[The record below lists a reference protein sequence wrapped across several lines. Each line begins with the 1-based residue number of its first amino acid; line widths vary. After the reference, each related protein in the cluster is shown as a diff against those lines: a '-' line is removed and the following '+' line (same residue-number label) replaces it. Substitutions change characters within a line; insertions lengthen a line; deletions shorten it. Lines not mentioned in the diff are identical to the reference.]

1 MPSKRLLNDKS
12 RLAGKIVL
20 PMSISTTRIEAAI
33 QSIAGSIVAAP
44 IRTDAIGLGS
54 AVAGEA
60 LALLAADKF
69 LKDDRVRSA
78 ASRRLATIWA
88 CDRDLRGAPVSLFDG
103 RAGLG
108 LLACHALDANPHDPE
123 AQLALDR
130 ALRSVAQRLLEAPWM
145 GHFDHV
151 SGLAGIS
158 VFLCEPKSR
167 TARLGGKSLCLR
179 LSEELWRHS
188 ARTKRGLAWTEPFSS
203 PEDETG
209 PLKTT
214 RYLVNMGLAHGSP
227 GAVLAQARLGR
238 RHAFTPRHIED
249 LRDAVLFLLSHQGAF
264 SDSGLSSCFPCMS
277 ALSHAWEVPSRLA
290 WCYGDLGIIYTALA
304 AARLV
309 GMEDEIRDVASRV
322 LISCVDRPFHETG
335 INDGGLCHGDAGI
348 VVMALA
354 IRSLYSKADVDPL
367 IEKHAKRLLS
377 LVERELSPDGLPAI
391 GAGWKTFQSTDLLT
405 GSSGVL
411 LALLALRDPGY
422 LGYLKFMGLDV
433 EQNVHCPSHPEP
445 HNSRPFLGIR
455 VCTRSPQHDLGGVT
469 KSTRK
474 KDLEKR
480 ASDLIRDPS
489 FALSLFIARPGF
501 FSKVMREIEKGE
513 GLSPAV
519 LGTLYRFV
527 YRMCF
532 RPTPFGA
539 FAAVGTAVP
548 VAGKDIVTVADHHLD
563 MDLDCGFL
571 SHIAAGLAETQST
584 RVRCNPSAWWEQ
596 DVLHWITNGDLDGPW
611 NHEQIIAAADS
622 DLAEFIFDVDSV
634 PISDLETALKDR
646 LFKSAVTISDLCRSE
661 ALIPQKDPIL
671 LGHDATARSLK
682 RLERDMTARQKRG
695 LAALGRALD
704 AAREIPSMIALK
716 QLGRT
721 ADSFAPGWRGDFL
734 HVDAHCVGTLETP
747 LRAVQALTDAWNIL
761 EKIGFR
767 VPKPNRFLEFER
779 RFLDRYGDRAVLLG
793 QAVDAESGLAYLGM
807 PLRMDFVTGTESSS
821 DAPRQNLQEFP
832 LEPDWD
838 ARKWVLCAQDIE
850 ILHARNTDQAP
861 FAIQDGVLLSKV
873 GRSSGHNPVWTAYP
887 EGIFPGG
894 PKAIFGRFSRR
905 NQLIADALMQH
916 SPTREED
923 STIVEADILCATD
936 PRSSNILRR
945 ASLSRYVIEILGD
958 SGLPPERR
966 IPLHDLW
973 IRHDGSRFR
982 LFWGSQGVEVIPQ
995 LHAAHQSP
1003 PGAPAVYLL
1012 LIDIAMHMRQPS
1024 VIWSWQS
1031 QSNRNRLPR
1040 VCAGNVVLAPQRWR
1054 LCIPTEVVRSG
1065 KAEFWLEANR
1075 QKLEL
1080 PRYVAPTDEASDMA
1094 TPWDLDNPFS
1104 TANLTKTLK
1113 KGPLSI
1119 CEYLPAPKDWW
1130 IDSPHGRLASELVYA
1145 PAKPVD
1151 TSFVEYDANPTAWQ
1165 PLGHGT
1171 DEAGSWLY
1179 LRLFGDAIK
1188 LEQFLKLQ
1196 SNRLTLWQKRN
1207 LIENWFFVRYADP
1220 ELELRLRI
1228 KFSNDHDRVL
1238 RNRVLV
1244 HLQKTAGGLVDR
1256 FLVDEYLPE
1265 TARYGGELGLGACER
1280 IFGADSITALDVLN
1294 DPKISRSRRWMASA
1308 ASIDALFE
1316 DLELPT
1322 GVRLAISERCS
1333 QNYGGGPA
1341 SRRIAR
1347 RATGKEW
1354 KSACVVLSELGVGKG
1369 IHSRPSRW
1377 NARAARLYPDI
1388 GRLQREEQD
1397 GRLGNSLADV
1407 LGSLAHMSIN
1417 RILHWGTAAEEAVI
1431 HEALC
1436 RHYRTKLNH
1445 GWKSS

>member
-1 MPSKRLLNDKS
+1 
-12 RLAGKIVL
+12 
-20 PMSISTTRIEAAI
+20 MSISSTRIDAAI
-33 QSIAGSIVAAP
+33 RSIAGSLVVAP
-44 IRTDAIGLGS
+44 IRTEAIGLGS

-60 LALLAADKF
+60 LALLAADRF
-69 LKDDRVRSA
+69 LDDDRVRSA
-78 ASRRLATIWA
+78 ASRRLSTIWA
-88 CDRDLRGAPVSLFDG
+88 RDRELRGAPVSLFDG

-108 LLACHALDANPHDPE
+108 LLACHALDANPNDPE

-158 VFLCEPKSR
+158 VFLCEPKSQ
-167 TARLGGKSLCLR
+167 TARLGGKTLCLR
-179 LSEELWRHS
+179 LAEELWRHS
-188 ARTKRGLAWTEPFSS
+188 ARTERGLAWTEPFSS
-203 PEDETG
+203 PEDEAG
-209 PLKTT
+209 SQKTT
-214 RYLVNMGLAHGSP
+214 GYLVNMGLAHGSP
-227 GAVLAQARLGR
+227 GAVLALARLGR
-238 RHAFTPRHIED
+238 RHAFRPRHIED
-249 LRDAVLFLLSHQGAF
+249 LKDAVLFLLSHRGAF

-277 ALSHAWEVPSRLA
+277 ALSHAWEVPSRFA

-304 AARLV
+304 AAALV
-309 GMEDEIRDVASRV
+309 GMEDEIRDITSRV
-322 LISCVDRPFHETG
+322 LTSCIARPLSETG

-354 IRSLYSKADVDPL
+354 IRSLNPDADVDSL
-367 IEKHAKRLLS
+367 IEKHAERLLS

-411 LALLALRDPGY
+411 LALLALRDAGY

-433 EQNVHCPSHPEP
+433 EQNIHCPSRPEP
-445 HNSRPFLGIR
+445 RNSRPFLGIR
-455 VCTRSPQHDLGGVT
+455 VCLRSPQHDLGGVT
-469 KSTRK
+469 KSTGK

-480 ASDLIRDPS
+480 ASELLHDQA
-489 FALSLFIARPGF
+489 FALSLFIARPDF
-501 FSKVMREIEKGE
+501 FSMVMREFEKDE
-513 GLSPAV
+513 RLSPAV
-519 LGTLYRFV
+519 LGTLFRFV

-539 FAAVGTAVP
+539 FAAVGTAIP

-563 MDLDCGFL
+563 IDLDCGFL
-571 SHIAAGLAETQST
+571 THIAAGTAETQST

-622 DLAEFIFDVDSV
+622 DLAEFIFDVGSV
-634 PISDLETALKDR
+634 PVSDLETALKDR
-646 LFKSAVTISDLCRSE
+646 PFKSAVTISDLCRSE
-661 ALIPQKDPIL
+661 ALIPQRDPIL
-671 LGHDATARSLK
+671 LGHDATARTLK
-682 RLERDMTARQKRG
+682 RLERDMTAQQKRG
-695 LAALGRALD
+695 LAELETALD
-704 AAREIPSMIALK
+704 AARENTSMIALK

-721 ADSFAPGWRGDFL
+721 AGSLAPGWTGDFL

-747 LRAVQALTDAWNIL
+747 LRAVQALANAWNIL

-779 RFLDRYGDRAVLLG
+779 RFLDRHGDRAVLLG

-807 PLRMDFVTGTESSS
+807 PLRMDFVTGTGSSS
-821 DAPRQNLQEFP
+821 DAPRHNHQDFP
-832 LEPDWD
+832 LETDWE
-838 ARKWVLCAQDIE
+838 ARKWGLSAQDIE
-850 ILHARNTDQAP
+850 ILHAHNTGQAP
-861 FAIQDGVLLSKV
+861 LAIQDGVLLGKV
-873 GRSSGHNPVWTAYP
+873 GRSSGHKPVWTAYP

-916 SPTREED
+916 STTREKD

-982 LFWGSQGVEVIPQ
+982 LFWGSQSVEVSPQ

-1012 LIDIAMHMRQPS
+1012 LIDIAMHMRQPT

-1040 VCAGNVVLAPQRWR
+1040 VSAGNVILAPERWR
-1054 LCIPTEVVRSG
+1054 LCVPTEVIRSG
-1065 KAEFWLEANR
+1065 KEESWLETTR

-1080 PRYVAPTDEASDMA
+1080 PRYVIPTDEASDMA

-1104 TANLTKTLK
+1104 TANLIKTLK

-1119 CEYLPAPKDWW
+1119 CEYLPTPKDWW
-1130 IDSPHGRLASELVYA
+1130 IDSPHGRLASELVFA

-1151 TSFVEYDANPTAWQ
+1151 TPYVEYDANPTAWQ
-1165 PLGHGT
+1165 PLGHGAE
-1171 DEAGSWLY
+1171 EAGSWLY
-1179 LRLFGDAIK
+1179 LRLFGDAMK

-1196 SNRLTLWQKRN
+1196 SNRLALWQKRN

-1220 ELELRLRI
+1220 ELELRLRL
-1228 KFSNDHDRVL
+1228 KLPSDHDRVL

-1280 IFGADSITALDVLN
+1280 IFGADSIAALHVLN
-1294 DPKISRSRRWMASA
+1294 DPEISRSRRWMASV

-1333 QNYGGGPA
+1333 ENYGGGRA
-1341 SRRIAR
+1341 SCRTAR

-1354 KSACVVLSELGVGKG
+1354 KSACVVLNELGVGKG

-1377 NARAARLYPDI
+1377 NARAARLHPDL
-1388 GRLQREEQD
+1388 RCLQREEQD
-1397 GRLGNSLADV
+1397 GRLGSSLADI
-1407 LGSLAHMSIN
+1407 LGSLAHMSVN

-1445 GWKSS
+1445 GWISS